1 MGNVQTMYDNTLASR
16 LVQRNYVLKRSM
28 IKLVGAE
35 FFVYDTNGV
44 LLLLAHKKGFKL
56 KEEINI
62 YTDQAKTNC
71 VMQIRARQV
80 LDFSAS
86 YDVYDTVTQQ
96 RVGVLQRKGW
106 RAMVRDEWVVLNEGE
121 QPIAQIIEDSLVMAL
136 LRRLLTNLIPQN
148 YDMLVGTQRVVD
160 FRQNF
165 NPFSYHLNVE
175 IQAPFDARLAL
186 AAAVLLAAVEG
197 RQSGGNLP
205 I

>member
-121 QPIAQIIEDSLVMAL
+121 QPIAQIIEDSLAMAL